1 MHLLAGVLK
10 EIRLLTDEE
19 TCTYLH
25 ACISTKTHGV
35 NAPTVPMYLDS
46 LLADAPLTGGFAP
59 KLGDY
64 HVQVL
69 SVGGFPNTS
78 TPGILDILN
87 RLDFEYRW
95 VTRFIFLDK
104 TDAEKQLRGYW
115 QRWLSARQSFVALMR
130 EAITG
135 QVPRFRTPMRSIVR
149 RMPMRRCR
157 SSAAISLPTAI
168 SRSRSCCWIR
178 T

>member
-1 MHLLAGVLK
+1 MLK
-10 EIRLLTDEE
+10 EIRPLTDDE

-25 ACISTKTHGV
+25 ACVSPKTHAV
-35 NAPTVPMYLDS
+35 KAPDTPMFLDS
-46 LLADAPLTGGFAP
+46 LLTDAPLTGGFAP

-69 SVGGFPNTS
+69 SIGGFPNSS

-104 TDAEKQLRGYW
+104 TEAEKLLRGFW
-115 QRWLSARQSFVALMR
+115 QRWLSGRQSFVALMR

-135 QVPRFRTPMRSIVR
+135 QG
-149 RMPMRRCR
+149 
-157 SSAAISLPTAI
+157 SAIQNTDALNKSLDCTK
-168 SRSRSCCWIR
+168 